1 VHGSL
6 VLISLSSPR
15 VVQVCKGKLM
25 GIIEVDLF
33 SEDVDSLDHPEVVK
47 FRRLL
52 EEVADDYNCSLASF
66 HIDQGTVSFS
76 FDNDELDAEIL
87 RILQEL

>member
-1 VHGSL
+1 
-6 VLISLSSPR
+6 
-15 VVQVCKGKLM
+15 M

-47 FRRLL
+47 FRKLL
-52 EEVADDYNCSLASF
+52 EEVADDYDCNLASF
-66 HIDQGTVSFS
+66 NVDHGTVSFS

>member
-1 VHGSL
+1 
-6 VLISLSSPR
+6 
-15 VVQVCKGKLM
+15 M

-33 SEDVDSLDHPEVVK
+33 SEDVDSSDHPDVVK
-47 FRRLL
+47 FRKLL
-52 EEVADDYNCSLASF
+52 EEVADVYNCNLTSF
-66 HIDQGTVSFS
+66 NVDHGTVSFS

>member
-1 VHGSL
+1 
-6 VLISLSSPR
+6 
-15 VVQVCKGKLM
+15 M

-33 SEDVDSLDHPEVVK
+33 SEDVDSLDHPEVVE

-52 EEVADDYNCSLASF
+52 EEVAEDYDCSLTSF
-66 HIDQGTVSFS
+66 DVDHGTVSFS

-87 RILQEL
+87 RILQEI

>member
-1 VHGSL
+1 MEQTG
-6 VLISLSSPR
+6 
-15 VVQVCKGKLM
+15 KAKLM

-47 FRRLL
+47 FRKLL
-52 EEVADDYNCSLASF
+52 EEVAGDYDCNLTSF
-66 HIDQGTVSFS
+66 NVDHGTVSFS

>member
-1 VHGSL
+1 
-6 VLISLSSPR
+6 
-15 VVQVCKGKLM
+15 M

-47 FRRLL
+47 LRKLL
-52 EEVADDYNCSLASF
+52 EEVADDYDCDLTSF
-66 HIDQGTVSFS
+66 DIDHGTVSFS

-87 RILQEL
+87 RILQEI